1 MVSML
6 LDAICPSMTLDG
18 VYIFTTPFMVVILKE
33 KQVVVTGGEEC

>member
-1 MVSML
+1 MPFVQVWL
-6 LDAICPSMTLDG
+6 YDG